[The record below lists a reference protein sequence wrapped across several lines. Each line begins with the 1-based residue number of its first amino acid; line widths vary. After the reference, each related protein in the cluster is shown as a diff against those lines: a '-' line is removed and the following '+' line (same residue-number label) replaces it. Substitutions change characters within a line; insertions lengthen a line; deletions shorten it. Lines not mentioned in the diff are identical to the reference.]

1 MARAGRYRYGSWRGG
16 DDPLAAPFDVRAA
29 VDDIGRDVLGGAS
42 LRDALR
48 SLLDRGHD
56 GRQGLD
62 ALRQQ
67 VRRRRLELQRRG
79 DLAGTLDH
87 VRQLLDQALA
97 AEREELAG
105 RSDDAARLAEMQLES
120 VLESGLADTATAVS
134 ELRDYDW
141 ASAEGRENY
150 ERIRRLLQ
158 HEVLDAQFAGM
169 RQALQSAGQPGQA
182 GGDPEAMQRV
192 RDMVADL
199 NRLLAEHARGADTS
213 EQFEGFMDRHGES
226 FPEQPRDTDDLIDL
240 LARRQAAAERLMRSL
255 SPDQRDELQGLMAEA
270 LDDPDLES
278 QLGQLRDNLAALR
291 PGLGRGQR
299 VQMSGEESLGYGD
312 AVGAV
317 ADLADLES
325 LERQLG
331 QQHPGATLDDVDVDA
346 LARQLAPSVAADLG
360 ALRDLERELE
370 RQGYLSAGERP
381 TDGLQLT
388 PKALRRLGETALR
401 RVFAQLDASG
411 RGDHDDRRSGAA
423 EEPTGATL
431 PWAYGEDRPL
441 DAAQT
446 VRNAVLRT
454 AASAASAAS
463 ADERSCIAGVRAP
476 EMHDP
481 SLRTG
486 RPGAP
491 VGLAVED
498 LAVAEAERRTQAAVA
513 LCVDLSF
520 SMVTEDR
527 WGPMKQTALALAHLV
542 ETRFR
547 GDALQ
552 IIGFDR
558 WARRL
563 TPVELAGVEPE
574 YVQGTNLHHAL
585 SLAGRHLRRHPEAE
599 PVVLVV
605 TDGEPTAHL
614 EPDGTA
620 YFNWPTTTATLR
632 ATVAEVDT
640 ISRAGASLNWFML
653 GEDPGLARFVD
664 AIARRSGGRVFT
676 PELGRLGEYVVADY
690 LRARSGR
697 RAAS

>member
-1 MARAGRYRYGSWRGG
+1 MATSGRYRYGSWRGG

-29 VDDIGRDVLGGAS
+29 VDHIGHDVLGGAS

-62 ALRQQ
+62 QL
-67 VRRRRLELQRRG
+67 RRRVSKRRRELQRRG

-97 AEREELAG
+97 AERDELAG
-105 RSDDAARLAEMQLES
+105 REDDQARLAEMQLES

-141 ASAEGRENY
+141 ASPEGRQTY
-150 ERIRRLLQ
+150 EQIRQLLQ
-158 HEVLDAQFAGM
+158 REVLDAQFAGM
-169 RQALQSAGQPGQA
+169 RQALQPAGQSGGQPG
-182 GGDPEAMQRV
+182 GSDPAAMQRV

-199 NRLLAEHARGADTS
+199 NRLLAAHASGADTS
-213 EQFEGFMDRHGES
+213 EQFDEFMARHGEF

-240 LARRQAAAERLMRSL
+240 LARQQAAAERLMRSL
-255 SPDQRDELQGLMAEA
+255 RPEQRDELQRLMADA

-291 PGLGRGQR
+291 PGLGQGQGRGR
-299 VQMSGEESLGYGD
+299 PVQMSGAEPLGYAD

-317 ADLADLES
+317 ADLADVEA

-346 LARQLAPSVAADLG
+346 LERQLAPSAAADLR
-360 ALRDLERELE
+360 ALRDLERELQ
-370 RQGYLSAGERP
+370 RQGYLSIGDRP
-381 TDGLQLT
+381 ADGLQLT

-401 RVFAQLDASG
+401 RVFAELDASG
-411 RGDHDDRRSGAA
+411 RGDHEDRRAGTA
-423 EEPTGATL
+423 EERTGNTL
-431 PWAYGEDRPL
+431 AWEFGADRPI
-441 DAAQT
+441 DATQT

-454 AASAASAAS
+454 AAAGKGAQTLGASG
-463 ADERSCIAGVRAP
+463 AGTV
-476 EMHDP
+476 H
-481 SLRTG
+481 LQ
-486 RPGAP
+486 
-491 VGLAVED
+491 VED
-498 LAVAEAERRTQAAVA
+498 FAVAETERRTQAAVA

-520 SMVTEDR
+520 SMVAEHR

-574 YVQGTNLHHAL
+574 YVQGTNLQHAL
-585 SLAGRHLRRHPEAE
+585 SLAGRHLRRHPGAE
-599 PVVLVV
+599 PIVLVV

-614 EPDGTA
+614 EPDGSA
-620 YFNWPTTTATLR
+620 AFNWPTTAATLR
-632 ATVAEVDT
+632 ATVAEVDA
-640 ISRAGASLNWFML
+640 ISRIGASLNLFML

-690 LRARSGR
+690 LRARRGR
-697 RAAS
+697 RAGG

>member
-1 MARAGRYRYGSWRGG
+1 MDRGRRYRYGPWRGG
-16 DDPLAAPFDVRAA
+16 DDPLAVPLDVRAA
-29 VDDIGRDVLGGAS
+29 VDDIGRDVLEGSS
-42 LRDALR
+42 LRDALS

-56 GRQGLD
+56 GRRGLD
-62 ALRQQ
+62 QLRRQ
-67 VRRRRLELQRRG
+67 VRKRRRELQRRG

-105 RSDDAARLAEMQLES
+105 RDDEASRLAQMQLGS
-120 VLESGLADTATAVS
+120 VPDDTATAVS

-141 ASAEGRENY
+141 ASDEARGRFDQ
-150 ERIRRLLQ
+150 IRQLLR

-169 RQALQSAGQPGQA
+169 RQALQAARTGAQG

-192 RDMVADL
+192 RDMVAEL
-199 NRLLAEHARGADTS
+199 NQLLAAHAAGEETTELFD
-213 EQFEGFMDRHGES
+213 QFMDRHGEF
-226 FPEQPRDTDDLIDL
+226 FPERPRDTDDLIDL
-240 LARRQAAAERLMRSL
+240 LARRQAAAERMMRSL
-255 SPDQRDELQGLMAEA
+255 SPAQRDELQRLMAEA

-278 QLGQLRDNLAALR
+278 QLAQLRDNLAALR
-291 PGLGRGQR
+291 PGLGQGPPVR
-299 VQMSGEESLGYGD
+299 MSGDEPLGYGD

-325 LERQLG
+325 LERQLRH
-331 QQHPGATLDDVDVDA
+331 QHPGASLDDVDVDA
-346 LARQLAPSVAADLG
+346 LERQLAPSAAADLR

-370 RQGYLSAGERP
+370 RQGYLAPGRNP
-381 TDGLQLT
+381 GDGLQLT

-401 RVFAQLDASG
+401 RVFAQLDAAG
-411 RGDHDDRRSGAA
+411 RGDHDDRRAGAA
-423 EEPTGATL
+423 DERTGAAL
-431 PWAYGEDRPL
+431 PWEFGADRPV
-441 DAAQT
+441 DAVQT

-454 AASAASAAS
+454 AGSDAVVPPA
-463 ADERSCIAGVRAP
+463 RRAGQV
-476 EMHDP
+476 H
-481 SLRTG
+481 
-486 RPGAP
+486 
-491 VGLAVED
+491 LAVD
-498 LAVAEAERRTQAAVA
+498 DFAVAETERRTQAVVA

-520 SMVTEDR
+520 SMVAEDR

-563 TPVELAGVEPE
+563 TPLELAGVEPE
-574 YVQGTNLHHAL
+574 YVQGTNLQHAL
-585 SLAGRHLRRHPEAE
+585 SLAGRHLRRHPAAE

-620 YFNWPTTTATLR
+620 AFNWPTTAATLR
-632 ATVAEVDT
+632 ATVAEADA
-640 ISRAGASLNWFML
+640 ISRAGASLNIFML

-690 LRARSGR
+690 LRARRGR
-697 RAAS
+697 RAAG